1 MRHLLLLVCAVS
13 TLMGLLAS
21 QAASHSVDLDCSDFG
36 FQAAAQDHRDVHTGD
51 PDRLDDDEDGRA
63 CEELPC
69 PCDGAV
75 VPPPVLTPAARPP
88 SAMPAP
94 LVTAQTANARVVR
107 VIDGDSLTVR
117 LATGEMVKVRLIGID
132 ARDGR
137 TSAAQAGCGDVD
149 AIERM
154 KKLGFRKGTGRSVTL
169 QTDPTQDREDGSD
182 RLLAYVNAGRVDFG
196 HTMILS
202 GAAKLHVSRRDFL
215 RASAYRKAQASARAA
230 KRGVWRGCGDTHT
243 AR

>member
-1 MRHLLLLVCAVS
+1 MRRLLLLVCAVS

-36 FQAAAQDHRDVHTGD
+36 FQQAAQDHRDVHTGD

-69 PCDGAV
+69 PCDGAA
-75 VPPPVLTPAARPP
+75 VPPPVVTPAARPP
-88 SAMPAP
+88 SATPAP
-94 LVTAQTANARVVR
+94 VVAAQSAKARVVR

-117 LATGEMVKVRLIGID
+117 LATGEIVKVRLIGID

-149 AIERM
+149 AIDRM
-154 KKLGFRKGTGRSVTL
+154 KKLAFGKGTGRSVTL
-169 QTDPTQDREDGSD
+169 KTDLTQDREDGFD
-182 RLLAYVNAGRVDFG
+182 RLLAYVSAGRVDLG
-196 HTMILS
+196 HDMILS
-202 GAAKLHVSRRDFL
+202 GAANVSKRDFL
-215 RASAYRKAQASARAA
+215 RASAYRKAQATAKAA
-230 KRGVWRGCGDTHT
+230 KRGVWRSCGDTHA